1 MDVSLILKI
10 AGVGILVSVAS
21 QILTK
26 TGREEQAMF
35 VTVAG
40 IVIVLLFLVGEIERL
55 FDTIQTLFGI

>member
-55 FDTIQTLFGI
+55 FDTIKTLFGI